1 MPLPSPVALL
11 LLWRQQASVRSV
23 GKELEHDRRW
33 LHEKDVESHTGT
45 VHGNEQVDR
54 GHGAQRLAPGH
65 PRKVEA
71 RPHIQAF
78 AHEARLERAHVAQG
92 PLLVSLTAKDRSAAD
107 ATPLLDSNA
116 ARAQRLAAEGIHG
129 QLGQRKRGA
138 WLSIAR
144 VPCLRLVRPVIG
156 WCRQPVGQPHLHHVV
171 WKHKLPHADRAW
183 EAGSTDQR
191 HRPTPGFGKELGQNA
206 GSMDRVRRHG
216 VVHVE
221 DHHLRGPRK

>member
-54 GHGAQRLAPGH
+54 GHGAQRLTPGH
-65 PRKVEA
+65 VRKVKA
-71 RPHIQAF
+71 CLHIQAF
-78 AHEARLERAHVAQG
+78 AHKAQHEGVRVAQA
-92 PLLVSLTAKDRSAAD
+92 PLSVPLTAKHRNAAY
-107 ATPLLDSNA
+107 ATPLLDGDV
-116 ARAQRLAAEGIHG
+116 ARAQRLVAVGIHS
-129 QLGQRKRGA
+129 QLGEIRRGA
-138 WLSIAR
+138 WLPIAR

-221 DHHLRGPRK
+221 DHHLRGPGK